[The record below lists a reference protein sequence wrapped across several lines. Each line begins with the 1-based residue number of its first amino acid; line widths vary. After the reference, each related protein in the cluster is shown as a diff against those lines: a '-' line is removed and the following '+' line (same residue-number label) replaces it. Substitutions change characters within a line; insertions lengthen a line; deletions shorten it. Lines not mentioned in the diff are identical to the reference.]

1 MYGVLR
7 ATDSLSDFRAK
18 SKSNVGNQSKNE
30 YTQSDDFQQL
40 HNYRVRIT
48 PYPLS
53 NMPTSCH
60 NRTVTQHTPA
70 KINLSLEVLGK
81 RTDGYHELAT
91 MMASIRLYDTLTL
104 ERSEKA
110 TTLTVLNGDLS
121 SRGLTKESVPF
132 QDIPV
137 NDENL
142 VIRALKLLLTHA
154 GINQGTNVRLVKRI
168 PSQAG
173 LGGGSS
179 DAAAALIAGN
189 RLFMLGYKTEELAT
203 LGAQLGSDIPFFVHT
218 LGGIDSSCG
227 SKPGLALCQGRGEQ
241 IHPLSVR
248 PSMPCVVIK
257 PNYGMSTPEVYR
269 AVKKQDFSDNGSN
282 SNALRDLLVNNNWRR
297 IGPWMTNS
305 LQSAALRVYPDIQK
319 TIDTLKRIPVLCH
332 QLSGSGSA
340 YFAIC
345 RTIKE
350 ARRTASILR
359 AKNLGTVYVTN
370 TC

>member
-1 MYGVLR
+1 
-7 ATDSLSDFRAK
+7 
-18 SKSNVGNQSKNE
+18 
-30 YTQSDDFQQL
+30 
-40 HNYRVRIT
+40 
-48 PYPLS
+48 
-53 NMPTSCH
+53 MPTSRH
-60 NRTVTQHTPA
+60 NWTVTQHTPA

-104 ERSEKA
+104 ERSEEA
-110 TTLTVLNGDLS
+110 TTLTVLNGDLAPKNLTHK
-121 SRGLTKESVPF
+121 SRPF

-142 VIRALKLLLTHA
+142 VMRALKLLLSRA
-154 GINQGTNVRLVKRI
+154 GIDQGANVRLVKRI

-179 DAAAALIAGN
+179 DAAAALVAGN
-189 RLFMLGYKTEELAT
+189 RLFKLGYKTEELAI
-203 LGAQLGSDIPFFVHT
+203 LGAELGSDIPFFVHV
-218 LGGIDSSCG
+218 LGGSDLSSG
-227 SKPGLALCQGRGEQ
+227 SKPGIALCQGRGEQ

-248 PSMPCVVIK
+248 ASMPCVVIK
-257 PNYGMSTPEVYR
+257 PNHGMSTPEVYK
-269 AVKKQDFSDNGSN
+269 AVEKQDFTEDGNHSK
-282 SNALRDLLVNNNWRR
+282 ALRDLLVSNKWRE
-297 IGPWMTNS
+297 IGPWITNS
-305 LQSAALRVYPDIQK
+305 LQAAALRVYPNMRKI
-319 TIDTLKRIPVLCH
+319 IDALMRIPVLCH

-345 RTIKE
+345 RTLRE

-359 AKNLGTVYVTN
+359 ANNLGTVYVTS